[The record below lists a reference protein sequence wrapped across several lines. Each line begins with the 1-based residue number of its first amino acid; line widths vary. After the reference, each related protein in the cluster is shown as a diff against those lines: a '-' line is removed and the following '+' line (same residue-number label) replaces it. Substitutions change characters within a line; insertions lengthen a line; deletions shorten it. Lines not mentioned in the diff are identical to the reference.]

1 MRPFGIK
8 AICTGIFRRMTPHPR
23 VLSRNFK
30 INFPHV
36 LKPSWGFTAIPS
48 IEKVQPIDK
57 PAVNDTELL
66 SADISQVDY
75 GSAEISAR
83 AAHIEIQETRAD
95 VVISE
100 TGSSVE
106 FHDVDFEPTVFM
118 KKPGYSM
125 SPKLMTLDAPDS
137 KVEIHE
143 PDVEFY
149 GVREKIKLLES
160 WIEPESRKDIRFAY
174 GGHFALDTINP
185 RLLAKSELL
194 FFWRALM
201 DKMPYGSGKDLEML
215 GIFEKIEV
223 DRFVSI
229 KYDQKQNKLHLKP
242 RPFHQQKGER
252 LMRYDII
259 YGRMKSAGRLVS
271 AVLESD

>member
-1 MRPFGIK
+1 VRPFGIK
-8 AICTGIFRRMTPHPR
+8 TVCTAIFSRMTPRPR
-23 VLSRNFK
+23 VHSRNFK
-30 INFPHV
+30 IKFPSV

-48 IEKVQPIDK
+48 IDKVHPIEKPSI
-57 PAVNDTELL
+57 NDAELL
-66 SADISQVDY
+66 SADVSQIDY
-75 GSAEISAR
+75 GSAAISPR
-83 AAHIEIQETRAD
+83 AAHIVIQETRAD
-95 VVISE
+95 VVIGE

-106 FHDVDFEPTVFM
+106 FHEVDYVPPVFM
-118 KKPGYSM
+118 KEPEYSM
-125 SPKLMTLDAPDS
+125 SPKLMLLDAPDCD
-137 KVEIHE
+137 VDIHE

-149 GVREKIKLLES
+149 GIRNKVKSLES
-160 WIEPESRKDIRFAY
+160 EVKPKPRRDIRFAY
-174 GGHFALDTINP
+174 GGRFAIDTINP

-229 KYDQKQNKLHLKP
+229 KYDRKENRLNLKP
-242 RPFHQQKGER
+242 KPFHQQKGER
-252 LMRYDII
+252 LRRYDII
-259 YGRMKSAGRLVS
+259 YGRMKSEGRLVS